1 MKLFNCSVCEQLLF
15 FENSQCIQCGQDLG
29 YLSDV
34 EVISALERIDGD
46 SWRATAPEA
55 AGAVYKKCLNYRDE
69 QVCNWMLPIESP
81 ATLCVACRLNTTIP
95 DLSLPQNRD
104 HWHRLEVAK
113 KRLVYSLRELGLPVE
128 SKAEN
133 PARGLAFAFL
143 ADPAGDFQESNAV
156 MTGHAEGLITIN
168 VAEADDV
175 ERERRRSAMDER
187 YRTLLGHFRHESG
200 HYYWQRLVIG
210 SDLLDRFRTVF
221 GDERADYDAALK
233 AHYANGPRANWQ
245 QDFISAYASSH
256 PWEDWAESWAHFLHI
271 ADTLETTRQFS
282 LRVITPAGGAS
293 RATPGGDPSYCP
305 PSAAAMIA
313 SWLPLTYAI
322 NSINRSMGQPDIYP
336 FILSATTIEKLAFV
350 HRVITSVR
358 AGDNLGDVS
367 PS

>member
-15 FENSQCIQCGQDLG
+15 FENSHCIQCGHDLG

-34 EVISALERIDGD
+34 EVISALELIDGD
-46 SWRATAPEA
+46 GWRAIAPEA
-55 AGAVYKKCLNYRDE
+55 AGAVYKKCLNYREE

-81 ATLCVACRLNTTIP
+81 AALCVACRLTTTIP
-95 DLSLPQNRD
+95 DLSIPQNRD
-104 HWHRLEVAK
+104 HWQRLEIAK
-113 KRLVYSLRELGLPVE
+113 RRLVYGLRALALPVE
-128 SKAEN
+128 SKLEN

-143 ADPAGDFQESNAV
+143 SDPSGDFQESNAV

-175 ERERRRSAMDER
+175 ERERRRLAMDER
-187 YRTLLGHFRHESG
+187 YRTLLGHLRHESG
-200 HYYWQRLVIG
+200 HYYWQRLVSG
-210 SDLLDRFRTVF
+210 SDLLEPFRDVF
-221 GDERADYDAALK
+221 GDERADYDAALR
-233 AHYANGPRANWQ
+233 AHYVNGPRADWQ
-245 QDFISAYASSH
+245 QDFVSAYASAH

-282 LRVITPAGGAS
+282 LRVITPATGAS

-305 PSAAAMIA
+305 PSATAMIA

-336 FILSATTIEKLAFV
+336 FILSAATIEKLAFV
-350 HRVITSVR
+350 HRVITSVG
-358 AGDNLGDVS
+358 ASDNTGAVPTS
-367 PS
+367 